1 MRRAIQQRRR
11 RRGVAIVVELLL
23 MVGVLALVLSIAL
36 GWYQYVLDRAKTQ
49 QAAVMLAALDRSVR
63 TYAEVC
69 GVFPPD
75 RPDGDMQRMLPMLLS
90 VPAAKGHLQPLV
102 PALLFS
108 VDGRPQCR
116 DPWGTPV
123 RYFTAAVEDPLFRR
137 RVQLN
142 RGVPVFECAG
152 PDRRFG
158 DDDQAEQA
166 DNLRSDEPLD
176 VRSAPGPSPTSRPG
190 GEQNGPAKRDA
201 LPGRVG
207 SE

>member
-1 MRRAIQQRRR
+1 
-11 RRGVAIVVELLL
+11 VVELLL
-23 MVGVLALVLSIAL
+23 VVGLLALTLSVTA
-36 GWYQYVLDRAKTQ
+36 GWYQYVLDRAKGR

-63 TYAEVC
+63 AYGQAC
-69 GVFPPD
+69 GVFPPA

-90 VPAAKGHLQPLV
+90 VRPSKDHLRPLA

-123 RYFTAAVEDPLFRR
+123 RYFTAAIEDPMFQR
-137 RVQLN
+137 RVRLN
-142 RGVPVFECAG
+142 GGVPIFECAG

-158 DDDQAEQA
+158 DDDPAEQA

-176 VRSAPGPSPTSRPG
+176 VRSAPGPPATSRP
-190 GEQNGPAKRDA
+190 A
-201 LPGRVG
+201 
-207 SE
+207 